1 MRKGTSLSKSVRLA
15 LTSAAAVTVL
25 AFAAPTFASQSNM
38 GTEQAT
44 NQQAASGAMQ
54 SEQKLEK
61 WQEEAQNLSPIE
73 KAFFWQWNTPGDKT
87 AANRMAA
94 KDSEPLTHWG

>member
-1 MRKGTSLSKSVRLA
+1 
-15 LTSAAAVTVL
+15 L
-25 AFAAPTFASQSNM
+25 AFAAPTFASSYQSNM